1 MSDLFP
7 FDHFLKPQNK
17 SNINNLPINKGAQNI
32 QNESEVIE
40 NFKQNIPPK
49 KYNSLFDGTLKL
61 IENKPELL
69 IFEVPNEST
78 KSTLENK
85 FMDEL
90 KEACFDT
97 FQKDKKIQIRSLDS
111 KTQPNKGIKS
121 ILDPSI
127 QAKEKRSVR
136 DHKFKLDLDPTEDD
150 LKSKIESTYIN
161 HMNPDPQELIID
173 NQKRF
178 ENFIIGASNQLA
190 FATAQAVSK
199 NPGKDG
205 KYPSLYLHS
214 NSGLGKTHL
223 LHAVANQ
230 IKENYPQLIICLITA
245 RDFMNEMISHIQ
257 KNDIAE
263 FRRKYSEKVDVLMID
278 DIHELKSKQGTQ
290 NEFFHI
296 FNELHNKGKQLIFTS
311 DKSPKEIDGIEERI
325 KTRLQWGLVVDI
337 QKPDIETRIA
347 ILKRKAQELDLYCTE
362 DVINLIATSVKS
374 SIRELEGSLIRLSAY
389 ADVMGIEIDAEIVK
403 EQLNIQDNTESK
415 QITLESIGKVTSQ
428 HFKIPLPDLR
438 SKSRNKEIAY
448 ARHVAIYL
456 SRKLIR
462 ATQQDIGKYYGG
474 RDHTSIIH
482 AEKKVQEL
490 LKTDSKLSRHLLE
503 IENTL

>member
-17 SNINNLPINKGAQNI
+17 SNIGNLPLQKSPEDPKTEAEILKIFQ
-32 QNESEVIE
+32 ES
-40 NFKQNIPPK
+40 IPPRK
-49 KYNSLFDGTLKL
+49 FKAHF
-61 IENKPELL
+61 
-69 IFEVPNEST
+69 
-78 KSTLENK
+78 ENK
-85 FMDEL
+85 FKLLTLSDDFITFEVQDQTAKNLMEDQYKEEL
-90 KEACFDT
+90 KEACFEVL
-97 FQKDKKIQIRSLDS
+97 KKQPKIEIKTKESRPITKGPLLQSL
-111 KTQPNKGIKS
+111 TQS
-121 ILDPSI
+121 T
-127 QAKEKRSVR
+127 EKKSVR

-150 LKSKIESTYIN
+150 LKSKIESKYIG
-161 HMNPDPQELIID
+161 HMNPETDELVIDPL
-173 NQKRF
+173 KRF
-178 ENFIIGASNQLA
+178 NNFIIGASNQLA
-190 FATAQAVSK
+190 FATAQAVAK
-199 NPGKDG
+199 NPGKNG

-223 LHAVANQ
+223 LHAVANE
-230 IKENYPQLIICLITA
+230 IKEHYPHLIICLITA

-257 KNDIAE
+257 SNQLAE
-263 FRRKYSEKVDVLMID
+263 FRKKYSEKIDVLMID

-311 DKSPKEIDGIEERI
+311 DKAPKEIDGIEERI

-389 ADVMGIEIDAEIVK
+389 AEVMGIEIDAEIVK
-403 EQLNIQDNTESK
+403 EQLNIHDLSEEK
-415 QITLESIGKVTSQ
+415 QITLESIAKATSQ

-438 SKSRNKEIAY
+438 SKSRNKDIAH
-448 ARHVAIYL
+448 ARHIAIYL
-456 SRKLIR
+456 SRKLIK
-462 ATQQDIGKYYGG
+462 ATQQDIGRYYGG

-482 AEKKVQEL
+482 AEKKIQTQI
-490 LKTDSKLSRHLLE
+490 KTSPSLSRNVLE
-503 IENTL
+503 IENSL

>member
-1 MSDLFP
+1 MSGPFP
-7 FDHFLKPQNK
+7 FDHFLKPKNSK
-17 SNINNLPINKGAQNI
+17 KINDLLPSKHSQCVDNDLDI
-32 QNESEVIE
+32 IE
-40 NFKQNIPPK
+40 NFKQNVPPK
-49 KYNSLFDGTLKL
+49 KYKALFEGNLKL
-61 IENKPELL
+61 IKDEPDT
-69 IFEVPNEST
+69 IVFEVPNEST
-78 KSTLENK
+78 KSALEDK
-85 FMDEL
+85 FIDEL
-90 KEACFDT
+90 QEACFDT
-97 FQKDKKIQIRSLDS
+97 FQVNKKIQIICSKSKNNPKEDINSLL
-111 KTQPNKGIKS
+111 TRP
-121 ILDPSI
+121 I
-127 QAKEKRSVR
+127 QTNEKKSVR
-136 DHKFKLDLDPTEDD
+136 DHKFKLDLDPTADD
-150 LKSKIESTYIN
+150 LKSKIESKYIN
-161 HMNPDPQELIID
+161 HMNPDPQELVID
-173 NQKRF
+173 NLKRF

-190 FATAQAVSK
+190 FATAQAVAQT
-199 NPGKDG
+199 PGKNG

-230 IKENYPQLIICLITA
+230 IKENYPQLVICLITA
-245 RDFMNEMISHIQ
+245 RDFMNEMISYIQ
-257 KNDIAE
+257 KNNISE
-263 FRRKYSEKVDVLMID
+263 FRKKYSEKVDVLMID
-278 DIHELKSKQGTQ
+278 DIHEIHSKQGTQ

-311 DKSPKEIDGIEERI
+311 DKAPKEIEGLEERV

-337 QKPDIETRIA
+337 QRPDIETRIA
-347 ILKRKAQELDLYCTE
+347 ILKGKAQELDLYCTE

-389 ADVMGIEIDAEIVK
+389 ADVMDIEIDTEIVR
-403 EQLNIQDNTESK
+403 EQLNIQDNSNVK
-415 QITLESIGKVTSQ
+415 QITLESIAKTTSQ

-462 ATQQDIGKYYGG
+462 ATQQDIGRYYGG

-490 LKTDSKLSRHLLE
+490 LKTDSTLSRNVLE
-503 IENTL
+503 IENAL